1 MIFFHRIDD
10 IFIVLV
16 NYKIFISNLLVL
28 VTSLLVLCFIF
39 ILLPLNRNT
48 MYISQNYIE
57 AVKAIKGA
65 ILRSQYRAAA
75 SVNKEQLSLYYG
87 IGQYVSENS
96 RKGFWG
102 KGAIEQISS
111 ILQKNFRD

>member
-1 MIFFHRIDD
+1 
-10 IFIVLV
+10 
-16 NYKIFISNLLVL
+16 
-28 VTSLLVLCFIF
+28 
-39 ILLPLNRNT
+39 

-111 ILQKNFRD
+111 ILQKKLPGLRGFSATSIRNMRIFF